1 MSAFVLYLEDDSQNG
16 GLEEALVRAGVD
28 VRTCRS
34 VGMNGASDS
43 EQLVF
48 AAEKGW
54 VLYTSNVKDFEVLH
68 RELIES
74 GRSHAGV
81 LYHPRQRFSIGEQ
94 ARRILRIWEALSAE
108 EMVNRVESISQWGEE
123 RG

>member
-1 MSAFVLYLEDDSQNG
+1 MPKRWNE
-16 GLEEALVRAGVD
+16 
-28 VRTCRS
+28 RS
-34 VGMNGASDS
+34 SDS
-43 EQLVF
+43 GQLVF

-81 LYHPRQRFSIGEQ
+81 LYHVRQRFSIGEQ